1 MKKHPLISYF
11 TKLSYF
17 SIAVAFIAFFAM
29 LFLRNKISMNLPY
42 YIVLFYICTAIGYTL
57 TYYSINKKSMRFENI
72 FMLVKFGKLFIY
84 IIVFSVIIL
93 SNTEN
98 TIPFVISYL
107 LLYALYLI
115 FDTITFKN
123 FSKKI

>member
-17 SIAVAFIAFFAM
+17 SIVVAFIAFFAM

>member
-17 SIAVAFIAFFAM
+17 SIAVAFMAFFAM
-29 LFLRNKISMNLPY
+29 LFLKNKISMNLPY

-93 SNTEN
+93 SETEN

>member
-1 MKKHPLISYF
+1 
-11 TKLSYF
+11 
-17 SIAVAFIAFFAM
+17 
-29 LFLRNKISMNLPY
+29 MNLPY

-93 SNTEN
+93 SETES

>member
-17 SIAVAFIAFFAM
+17 SIAVAFMAFFAM
-29 LFLRNKISMNLPY
+29 LFLKNKISMNLPY

-93 SNTEN
+93 SETES

-123 FSKKI
+123 FKKI

>member
-17 SIAVAFIAFFAM
+17 SIAVAFMAFFAM
-29 LFLRNKISMNLPY
+29 LFLKNKISMNLPY